1 MDICNSI
8 LSHFDLSADI
18 DTISLTYDERF
29 IRRKKLISD
38 NGHEFLVDLEEMKSV
53 INDQAFKIKQAKIIK
68 IKSKE
73 ERLIEIRSSNLNRL
87 VWHIGN
93 RHIPCQIETDRIL
106 IQEDDII
113 QDMIHRLGGE
123 TKLIIEQF
131 NPEGGAYG
139 IGRTHGHKH

>member
-18 DTISLTYDERF
+18 DTISLTYDERL

-38 NGHEFLVDLEEMKSV
+38 NGYEFLVDLEEMKSV
-53 INDQAFKIKQAKIIK
+53 FNDQAFELKQGKIIK

>member
-8 LSHFDLSADI
+8 LSHLDLSADT

-38 NGHEFLVDLEEMKSV
+38 NGYEFLVDLEEMKSV
-53 INDQAFKIKQAKIIK
+53 FNDQAFKLRHGKIIK

-106 IQEDDII
+106 ILSL
-113 QDMIHRLGGE
+113 IH
-123 TKLIIEQF
+123 I
-131 NPEGGAYG
+131 
-139 IGRTHGHKH
+139 

>member
-1 MDICNSI
+1 M
-8 LSHFDLSADI
+8 
-18 DTISLTYDERF
+18 YKR
-29 IRRKKLISD
+29 
-38 NGHEFLVDLEEMKSV
+38 
-53 INDQAFKIKQAKIIK
+53 Q
-68 IKSKE
+68 
-73 ERLIEIRSSNLNRL
+73 EIRSSNLNRL

-93 RHIPCQIETDRIL
+93 RHIPCQIETNRIL

>member
-38 NGHEFLVDLEEMKSV
+38 NGYEFLVDLEEMKSV
-53 INDQAFKIKQAKIIK
+53 FNDQAFELKQGKIIK

>member
-8 LSHFDLSADI
+8 LSHLDLSADT

-38 NGHEFLVDLEEMKSV
+38 NGYEFLVDLEEMKSV
-53 INDQAFKIKQAKIIK
+53 FNDQAFKLRHGKIIK

-113 QDMIHRLGGE
+113 QDMIHRLGGD